1 MSRVFVLEDDPV
13 RIELFRNASIEHDL
27 TVATT
32 LSRPDGAFAQWNPP
46 YDLVYLDHDLGGQQM
61 VDSDEE
67 ETGAA
72 FTRWLPFAGE
82 HQPLIMIHS
91 FNPVGAQRMAQTLRD
106 KEYTRVGVWPFGS
119 SLLKTLRHTS
129 LLEK

>member
-13 RIELFRNASIEHDL
+13 RIRQFREASIRHDL
-27 TVATT
+27 TIVTG
-32 LSRPDGAFAQWNPP
+32 LCGPDGAFAQWHPP
-46 YDLVYLDHDLGGQQM
+46 YDLVYLDHDLGGRQM

-72 FTRWLPFAGE
+72 FTRWLPPAGE

-91 FNPVGAQRMAQTLRD
+91 FNPVGAQRMAQTMND
-106 KEYTRVGVWPFGS
+106 KGYTRVGVWPFGS
-119 SLLKTLRHTS
+119 SLLKTLQPSVERA
-129 LLEK
+129 

>member
-1 MSRVFVLEDDPV
+1 MRVFVLEDDPM
-13 RIELFRNASIEHDL
+13 RIAQFREAGIGHDL
-27 TVATT
+27 TIVTG
-32 LSRPDGAFAQWNPP
+32 LCGPDGAFAQWHPP

-61 VDSDEE
+61 VDSNEE

-91 FNPVGAQRMAQTLRD
+91 FNSVGAQRMAQTLRD

-119 SLLKTLRHTS
+119 SLLKTLQPFV
-129 LLEK
+129 EWA

>member
-1 MSRVFVLEDDPV
+1 MRVFVLEDDPM
-13 RIELFRNASIEHDL
+13 RIAQFREAGIGHDL
-27 TVATT
+27 TIVTG
-32 LSRPDGAFAQWNPP
+32 LCGPDGAFARWSPP

-72 FTRWLPFAGE
+72 FTRWLPTAGV

-106 KEYTRVGVWPFGS
+106 KEYTRVSVWPFGS
-119 SLLKTLRHTS
+119 SLLKTLQPFV
-129 LLEK
+129 EWA